1 VERRKAR
8 PGRKD
13 GRRRRLGAQAPARTR
28 ALVHYSAHPRESGG
42 GSIVISKKWTSS
54 TIESRLRH
62 IGHGIPA
69 NRSFQHTSRN
79 THPWQ
84 HGSVSTSRMMQNSVR
99 GPRMSR
105 CEQACLSSLRNS
117 CLRSAQISSEDRDF
131 ANDVDE
137 IVGRELSISAAHPQA
152 RRAPLITTCH
162 WLPNVH
168 NGAFV
173 SHHSG
178 WAALPKC
185 ARFRL

>member
-1 VERRKAR
+1 MEGDEDS
-8 PGRKD
+8 GRK
-13 GRRRRLGAQAPARTR
+13 R
-28 ALVHYSAHPRESGG
+28 PRERERLFITPLIPAKAGG

-173 SHHSG
+173 SHQSG